1 MRVVNTTGFSHD
13 TKILD
18 DQGNDITA
26 DMKVTKIEIEAGDLN
41 RVTITCI
48 GVEVDVVGDAAETG

>member
-1 MRVVNTTGFSHD
+1 
-13 TKILD
+13 
-18 DQGNDITA
+18 
-26 DMKVTKIEIEAGDLN
+26 MKVTKIEIEAGDLN